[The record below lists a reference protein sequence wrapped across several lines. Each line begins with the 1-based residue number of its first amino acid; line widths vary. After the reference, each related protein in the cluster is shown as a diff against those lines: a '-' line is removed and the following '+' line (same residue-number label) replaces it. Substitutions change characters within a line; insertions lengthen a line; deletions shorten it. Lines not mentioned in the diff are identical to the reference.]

1 MRVRIAGTASDE
13 EAAAIASALA
23 QHRPGSG
30 PIEVYVGDADEPTVV
45 HDPDEAATEAAT
57 SGGGDAGGT
66 DSVATTGGDA
76 GGVTD
81 ATGGPTDRERALRAE
96 IADIYAGGPEKYRE
110 RLAER
115 GKLFVR
121 DRLELWFGE
130 TDPEPG
136 TTDPGAGT
144 GDDAH
149 GSVDP
154 PAGLL
159 FEDGRFA
166 NFDGWHPDSPD
177 PDADTDDRL
186 PADGLLTG
194 AAEFADRE
202 VHFMANDFTV
212 KAGSMAEH
220 GVEKFLRMQQRAL
233 KTGRPVLYL
242 MDSSGGRID
251 QQRGFFA
258 NREGI
263 GKYYYNHSMLSG
275 RVPQVCVLYGP
286 SIAGAAYTPV
296 FADFTVMVEGMSAM
310 AIASPRMVEMVTG
323 EEIDLQELG
332 GPEVHTRHSGS
343 ADLVAEDEQHARD
356 LVAQLMT
363 YLPDNSDEQP
373 PRTEGTAPEKS
384 PDGIDSVVPESPNE
398 GYDIREVIER
408 VADAGSVFE
417 LQPEFGAEIVTAFAR
432 IDGRPV
438 GIVANQP
445 AKRAGAIFPD
455 SAAKAAEFVW
465 KCDAFNVPLLYLC
478 DTPGF
483 MAGSQV
489 EKEGIL
495 EQGKKMIYAT
505 SAATVPKQ
513 CVVVRKAYGAGI
525 YAMSGPAYDPES
537 TIALP
542 SGEIAIMG
550 PEAAIN
556 AVYAN
561 KLDEIDDPEER
572 AEREAELRE
581 EYRQDIDAHR
591 MASEV
596 VIDEIVPPSD
606 LRTELA
612 ARFAFY
618 ESVEKERPDKK
629 HGTVL

>member
-1 MRVRIAGTASDE
+1 MKIRISGEASAE
-13 EAAAIASALA
+13 EAAAIADAFSR
-23 QHRPGSG
+23 HSGSDTV
-30 PIEVYVGDADEPTVV
+30 EVYVGDAEEP
-45 HDPDEAATEAAT
+45 AATHE
-57 SGGGDAGGT
+57 
-66 DSVATTGGDA
+66 
-76 GGVTD
+76 VTEPID
-81 ATGGPTDRERALRAE
+81 DGKGPTDRERELLEQIEE
-96 IADIYAGGPEKYRE
+96 IHSGGKEKYKE
-110 RLAER
+110 RLPEQ

-121 DRLELWFGE
+121 DRLDLWFGE
-130 TDPEPG
+130 E
-136 TTDPGAGT
+136 AGE
-144 GDDAH
+144 D
-149 GSVDP
+149 SE
-154 PAGLL
+154 LQ
-159 FEDGRFA
+159 FEDGTFA
-166 NFDGWHPDSPD
+166 EF
-177 PDADTDDRL
+177 DADDTL

-194 AAEFADRE
+194 AATFEGRDL
-202 VHFMANDFTV
+202 HFMANDFTV
-212 KAGSMAEH
+212 KAGSMAEK

-251 QQRGFFA
+251 QQSGFFA

-275 RVPQVCVLYGP
+275 RVPQICVLYGP
-286 SIAGAAYTPV
+286 CIAGAAYTPV
-296 FADFTVMVEGMSAM
+296 FADFTIMVRGMSAM
-310 AIASPRMVEMVTG
+310 AIASPRMVKMVTG
-323 EEIDLQELG
+323 EDIDLQELG
-332 GPEVHTRHSGS
+332 GAEIHAKYSSS
-343 ADLVAEDEQHARD
+343 ADLIAEDEEHARQ
-356 LVAQLMT
+356 LVSQLVT

-373 PRTEGTAPEKS
+373 PRADAKPPKYAPK
-384 PDGIDSVVPESPNE
+384 GIDEVVPEDPNRA
-398 GYDIREVIER
+398 YDIRDVTDRIVDR
-408 VADAGSVFE
+408 NSLFE
-417 LQPEFGAEIVTAFAR
+417 LQPEYGAEIVTAFAR

-445 AKRAGAIFPD
+445 NERAGAIFPD
-455 SAAKAAEFVW
+455 AAEKAAQFIW
-465 KCDAFNVPLLYLC
+465 KCDAYNIPLLYLA

-505 SAATVPKQ
+505 SSATVPKQ

-561 KLDEIDDPEER
+561 KLDAIDDPEER
-572 AEREAELRE
+572 AQREAELRE
-581 EYRQDIDAHR
+581 EFREEIDVR
-591 MASEV
+591 KMASDV
-596 VIDEIVPPSD
+596 VIDEVIPPSQ
-606 LRTELA
+606 LREQLER
-612 ARFAFY
+612 RFEFY
-618 ESVEKERPDKK
+618 EGIEKDLPDKK

>member
-1 MRVRIAGTASDE
+1 MKVRIAEDASAD
-13 EAAAIASALA
+13 EAAAIASALE
-23 QHRPGSG
+23 QHTGDRR
-30 PIEVYVGDADEPTVV
+30 IEVYIGDASDPAVV
-45 HDPDEAATEAAT
+45 HAIDD
-57 SGGGDAGGT
+57 GGESD
-66 DSVATTGGDA
+66 
-76 GGVTD
+76 D
-81 ATGGPTDRERALRAE
+81 ATDDIEEDLGPTDRERALREE
-96 IADIYAGGPEKYRE
+96 IEDIERGGPAKYRE
-110 RLAER
+110 RLAEQ

-121 DRLELWFGE
+121 DRLELWFGD
-130 TDPEPG
+130 TDPVPG
-136 TTDPGAGT
+136 DG
-144 GDDAH
+144 
-149 GSVDP
+149 DP
-154 PAGLL
+154 PLTDGPPSGLL

-166 NFDGWHPDSPD
+166 NFDVWHPESPETD
-177 PDADTDDRL
+177 ENTDDDTDGDRL

-194 AAEFADRE
+194 AAEFTDRK

-212 KAGSMAEH
+212 KAGSMAER

-251 QQRGFFA
+251 QQTGFFA

-275 RVPQVCVLYGP
+275 RVPQICVLYGP
-286 SIAGAAYTPV
+286 CIAGAAYTPV

-323 EEIDLQELG
+323 EQIDLDELG
-332 GPEVHTRHSGS
+332 GPAVHTRHSGS
-343 ADLVAEDEQHARD
+343 ADLVAEDEHHARD
-356 LVAQLMT
+356 LVAQLLS
-363 YLPDNSDEQP
+363 YLPDNSDEKP
-373 PRTEGTAPEKS
+373 PKTAGAAPAKS
-384 PDGIDSVVPESPNE
+384 PEGIDSVVPEAPNK
-398 GYDIREVIER
+398 GYDMHRVVER
-408 VADAGSVFE
+408 VVDGDSFFE
-417 LQPEFGAEIVTAFAR
+417 LQPDYGKEILTGFAR
-432 IDGRPV
+432 VDGRPV
-438 GIVANQP
+438 GVVANQP
-445 AKRAGAIFPD
+445 AQRAGAIFP
-455 SAAKAAEFVW
+455 AAARKAAEFVW
-465 KCDAFNVPLLYLC
+465 KCDAFDVPLLYLC

-483 MAGSQV
+483 MAGSGV

-495 EQGKKMIYAT
+495 EAGKKMIYAT

-537 TIALP
+537 TLALP

-561 KLDEIDDPEER
+561 KLDAIDDPEER
-572 AEREAELRE
+572 AAREEELRE
-581 EYRQDIDAHR
+581 EYREDIDAHR

-606 LRTELA
+606 LRTELE

-618 ESVEKERPDKK
+618 ESVEKDRPDKK
-629 HGTVL
+629 HGTVI